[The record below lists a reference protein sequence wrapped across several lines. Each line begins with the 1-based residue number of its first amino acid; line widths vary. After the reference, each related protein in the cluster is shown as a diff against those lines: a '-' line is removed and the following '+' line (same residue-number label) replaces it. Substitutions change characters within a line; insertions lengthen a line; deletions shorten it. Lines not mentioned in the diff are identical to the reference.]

1 MSHAHFFR
9 LKILVRY
16 NGHNQ
21 RLFLLQNSKLK
32 TQPHSYTP
40 SYCPLTIT
48 AVNLQENYNLVS
60 AIQTVTHFK

>member
-32 TQPHSYTP
+32 TQPRILI
-40 SYCPLTIT
+40 PLVTIPLR
-48 AVNLQENYNLVS
+48 LQQS
-60 AIQTVTHFK
+60 ICKKTTI